1 MFRSNLPTLRSK
13 PPTQEV
19 EFAHTV
25 EVAHMRGRICP
36 LAGLNLPTWSN
47 VPTFKVE
54 CAHIVRAVV
63 FNSFLDC
70 LNVGG
75 IE

>member
-1 MFRSNLPTLRSK
+1 MSWSNLPTQRSK
-13 PPTQEV
+13 P
-19 EFAHTV
+19 
-25 EVAHMRGRICP
+25 
-36 LAGLNLPTWSN
+36 PTWSN

-54 CAHIVRAVV
+54 CAHIVQVLV